1 MSSNDRI
8 CGGCRKS
15 IEDKRFLS
23 CSACGLHYD
32 LECANVSEQRFYN
45 TMSKDHKKAWKC
57 VMCFSRQPK
66 VDNTNTPVR
75 GTALGVTVQRGA
87 AVESPSGLDM
97 DYLNDT
103 AHNITIEI
111 TDFQSLVMEMR
122 AFREE
127 MREEMRSARLETKRL
142 NDTVA
147 ALTGRLTECEGRVAV
162 LNERVITLE
171 TRLTTEKVDNA
182 SLIAEIDRM
191 KSELNDRDQDLL
203 LTELEVTCIQ
213 EQPNES
219 LLHIIGTVATK
230 LGVHLDEQDIVSVVR
245 VGRVLDA
252 SQTSAVPRTRPIVVR
267 LARRAVRDKLL
278 EAARVRRGVTTEGMG
293 LPGKPAQF
301 FLNERLTKY
310 NRMLFRR
317 ARQMGR
323 ERGWRFIWTRNGR
336 IFARQHPGVGSI
348 RYGIRAEADLNR
360 VFGLEAGRFNN

>member
-1 MSSNDRI
+1 
-8 CGGCRKS
+8 
-15 IEDKRFLS
+15 
-23 CSACGLHYD
+23 
-32 LECANVSEQRFYN
+32 
-45 TMSKDHKKAWKC
+45 
-57 VMCFSRQPK
+57 
-66 VDNTNTPVR
+66 
-75 GTALGVTVQRGA
+75 
-87 AVESPSGLDM
+87 
-97 DYLNDT
+97 
-103 AHNITIEI
+103 
-111 TDFQSLVMEMR
+111 MEMR

-127 MREEMRSARLETKRL
+127 MREELCSACLETKWL

-147 ALTGRLTECEGRVAV
+147 ALTGRLTECEGRVGV

-245 VGRVLDA
+245 MGHVLDA
-252 SQTSAVPRTRPIVVR
+252 SQTFAVLRTRPIVVR
-267 LARRAVRDKLL
+267 LARRVVRDKLL

-310 NRMLFRR
+310 NGMLFRR

-323 ERGWRFIWTRNGR
+323 ERGWRFIWSRNGR

-348 RYGIRAEADLNR
+348 RYGIRAEADLDR
-360 VFGLEAGRFNN
+360 VFGLEAGGAYYN